1 MKNRVF
7 TTLAIALI
15 GMYASTAGEDAVTTP

>member
-1 MKNRVF
+1 MKKRIS
-7 TTLAIALI
+7 TTLVIALI